1 MTRMEL
7 LTPGWL
13 TVSNDLPTGVH
24 TISDTPPD
32 DTACANALETI
43 KAAKLLVLLE
53 LAAISPTSQFWH
65 AGCIESVE
73 QSRFLDTAR

>member
-32 DTACANALETI
+32 DTACANGLEAI

-53 LAAISPTSQFWH
+53 LAAITPKSSSGKRAALNRWNNL
-65 AGCIESVE
+65 A
-73 QSRFLDTAR
+73 FLT